1 MNLLKQWAKRKLI
14 KADKILY
21 NTLEYEKF
29 SSFFEFTET
38 SDQIKTIEQIES
50 DLISGTPMDRLVCGD
65 VGFGKT
71 EIVMRAKI
79 HCNFKEVFKLR

>member
-1 MNLLKQWAKRKLI
+1 MNLLNDGQEKVNKV
-14 KADKILY
+14 DKILY

-50 DLISGTPMDRLVCGD
+50 DLISGTPMDRLV
-65 VGFGKT
+65 VVTWFRKT
-71 EIVMRAKI
+71 EIV
-79 HCNFKEVFKLR
+79 